1 MTEQNVCEHSESL
14 RSDGVCIECGEQ
26 VPPAFGEIGADG
38 WRKLGQ
44 PAMVGGVIF
53 SPKLSSRLVVE
64 AAQRHHEY
72 SQQPEVEAERLERLR
87 DLLNS
92 VHAAPLQPDPV
103 HHQLVHNISA
113 FALELIRGAGDGGS
127 FDGGCIQDLAVK
139 HGLMTIEEC
148 EEPCSDEGCACA
160 QYGFPIQ
167 CYRIKLEVLA
177 IEQIAKAQGGNLS
190 QGQIPEAVHE

>member
-1 MTEQNVCEHSESL
+1 MTEQNVCEHRENL

-87 DLLNS
+87 DLLKS
-92 VHAAPLQPDPV
+92 VHAAPSQADPV

-113 FALELIRGAGDGGS
+113 FALDLIRGAGEGGS

-160 QYGFPIQ
+160 QYGFPSQ

-177 IEQIAKAQGGNLS
+177 IEQIAKAQGEKLS
-190 QGQIPEAVHE
+190 PRPTPEYSHE